1 MLLSASSGS
10 EIMYFHDNDL
20 SLLQFRPG
28 GKNSKNR
35 SELFS
40 DSKRMRIIFF
50 WRQMILEKKLTYDI
64 WTQVFK
70 V

>member
-10 EIMYFHDNDL
+10 EIVYFRDNNL
-20 SLLQFRPG
+20 SLPQFRPG
-28 GKNSKNR
+28 GKDSKNC

-40 DSKRMRIIFF
+40 GSKRMRIIFF
-50 WRQMILEKKLTYDI
+50 WRQRILEKKLTYDI
-64 WTQVFK
+64 WTQLFK